1 MQKLKFLSIFAFVLG
16 ATLPWNATAIS
27 QNKLTPQQ
35 LVQSYG
41 TNLIESLL
49 AKTLFEI
56 RQGKTSDALDTVNQ
70 LIQAMPNF
78 KLAYLIRGD
87 LLSSR
92 ARSLSA
98 FGDAGEIDKRVVQDY
113 QDEVQTR
120 LTNYLDRNKDRSFP
134 DLLMQLDESQRYA
147 LVVDTSKSRLYVYAK
162 NELGQLKYMSD
173 YYITI
178 GKNGIDKK
186 KQGDKRTPI
195 GVYFASSKLN
205 RPLPDLYGEAAYPL
219 SYPNEIDSFEKR
231 NGSGIWIHG
240 TPTDTYSRPPR
251 ASDGCVVLSNPD
263 IKALQPILDRG
274 NTPVIIVSEVNWVEK
289 SMSEARAKDQQLLN
303 DAIEQWRKDWVSQ
316 DTKKYLSHYS
326 THFFY
331 SDGDFEMWADH
342 KQRIQASKPK
352 VSVDIDHVS
361 MFSYPNADKSMVV
374 VDFEQSFTSSH
385 LKNKMKKRQYWI
397 NENNQWRILY
407 EGAA

>member
-92 ARSLSA
+92 ARSLST
-98 FGDAGEIDKRVVQDY
+98 FGDVGEIDKRVVQDY

-195 GVYFASSKLN
+195 GVYFASTKLN
-205 RPLPDLYGEAAYPL
+205 RPLPVLFGEAA
-219 SYPNEIDSFEKR
+219 
-231 NGSGIWIHG
+231 
-240 TPTDTYSRPPR
+240 
-251 ASDGCVVLSNPD
+251 
-263 IKALQPILDRG
+263 
-274 NTPVIIVSEVNWVEK
+274 
-289 SMSEARAKDQQLLN
+289 
-303 DAIEQWRKDWVSQ
+303 
-316 DTKKYLSHYS
+316 
-326 THFFY
+326 
-331 SDGDFEMWADH
+331 
-342 KQRIQASKPK
+342 
-352 VSVDIDHVS
+352 
-361 MFSYPNADKSMVV
+361 
-374 VDFEQSFTSSH
+374 
-385 LKNKMKKRQYWI
+385 
-397 NENNQWRILY
+397 
-407 EGAA
+407 